1 MRRRKTIIAAAAVV
15 LAMALT
21 AGLFLTSGT
30 DHSALETGGRVRR
43 SLDRVR
49 QSTGTL

>member
-15 LAMALT
+15 LAIALT

-30 DHSALETGGRVRR
+30 DHSARR
-43 SLDRVR
+43 PLAPATR
-49 QSTGTL
+49 